1 MSVPLAAPL
10 RDGARFIHIAR
21 ISEYRPEP
29 HARL

>member
-10 RDGARFIHIAR
+10 RDGGRFDHIAC
-21 ISEYRPEP
+21 ISERRPEP